1 MRDELLD
8 YYTRELTFLR
18 QLGAEFAEKY
28 PKIASRLM
36 LEPDRCE
43 DPHVERLI
51 EAFAFLAA
59 RVHLKLEDEFPQVT
73 EALLGMLYPH
83 YLRPVPSMSVVEFHL
98 DPEQGKLTTGLKIP
112 RGAMLYSRPVDG
124 LPCKFRTCYE
134 TTLWPVRVES
144 AQWTTPDRVRPPLRT
159 SAAAVLRLELRCLP
173 DVTFEKLELDR
184 LRFYLSGDSP
194 VVYALYEL
202 LLNNTSEILVRDPSP
217 GARARAVR
225 LRRQALRPVGFEPEE
240 GVLPYPR
247 RSFVAYRLLQE
258 YFAFPEKFLFLE
270 LSGLDELARAQFQE
284 TAEILFLISSF
295 ERPERHQVLEL
306 GVSERTLRLSTT
318 PVINL
323 FPQTA
328 EPILLD
334 QTRYEYPV
342 IPDVRRRRAM
352 EIFSVDEVVSSSPR
366 SAEVIRFEP
375 FYSFRHGTSR
385 DRRQTLWMTT
395 RHTGEKIGESAP
407 DIYLMLV
414 DLSGRPA
421 RPEVDTLTVRCT
433 CTNRDLPSRLPFG
446 SEAGDFEMEGVSAI
460 QKIVCLH
467 KPTATI
473 RPPTGRGALWRLI
486 SHLALNY
493 LSLVEEGREALQEIL
508 RLYNF
513 SDSAYLDKQIAG
525 ITQLRSEPHFARVRS
540 DHGIS
545 FARGLRVHIKLDEEQ
560 FEGGG
565 AYLFASVLENFLG
578 LYVAMNSFVQVV
590 VSTEQRKE
598 VMRAWPPRAGR
609 QILL

>member
-1 MRDELLD
+1 VRDDLLG

-28 PKIASRLM
+28 PKIASRLL

-59 RVHLKLEDEFPQVT
+59 RVHLKIDDDFPEIT
-73 EALLGMLYPH
+73 EALLGIIYPH
-83 YLRPVPSMSVVEFHL
+83 YLRPIPSMSVVEFHL

-112 RGAMLYSRPVDG
+112 RDTMLYSRPVDG
-124 LPCKFRTCYE
+124 FPCKFRTCYE
-134 TTLWPVRVES
+134 TTLWPLRVTA
-144 AQWTTPDRVRPPLRT
+144 AQWTTPDRIRPPLRS

-173 DVTFEKLELDR
+173 DVTFHKLELDR
-184 LRFYLSGDSP
+184 LRFYLNGDSQ
-194 VVYALYEL
+194 VVFALYEL
-202 LLNNTSEILVRDPSP
+202 LLNNTSEILIRDPAP
-217 GARARAVR
+217 GSRLKPVS
-225 LRRQALRPVGFEPEE
+225 LRRQALRPVGFHLDE

-247 RSFVAYRLLQE
+247 RSFLGYRLLQE
-258 YFAFPEKFLFLE
+258 YFAFPEKFLFVELE
-270 LSGLDELARAQFQE
+270 GLNALRAAQFQE
-284 TAEILFLISSF
+284 SAEILFLISSF

-306 GVSERTLRLSTT
+306 GVSERTLRPATT
-318 PVINL
+318 PIVNL

-342 IPDVRRRRAM
+342 IPDVRRRRAT
-352 EIFSVDEVVSSSPR
+352 EVFSVDEVVSSSPR
-366 SAEVIRFEP
+366 SPEVIRFEP
-375 FYSFRHGTSR
+375 FYSFRHGVRR
-385 DRRQTLWMTT
+385 DKRQTYWMTT
-395 RHTGEKIGESAP
+395 RRAAEQVGESAA
-407 DIYLMLV
+407 DVYLMLV
-414 DLSGRPA
+414 DLSGRPM
-421 RPEVDTLTVRCT
+421 RPSVDTLTVRCT

-446 SEAGDFEMEGVSAI
+446 SEMGDFEMEGVSALE
-460 QKIVCLH
+460 KIVCLH

-473 RPPTGRGALWRLI
+473 RPPGGRGALWRLV

-513 SDSAYLDKQIAG
+513 ADSAYLDKQIAG
-525 ITQLRSEPHFARVRS
+525 ITQLRSEKHFARVHS
-540 DHGIS
+540 DYGIS
-545 FARGLRVHIKLDEEQ
+545 FARGLRVHITLDEEQ

-578 LYVAMNSFVQVV
+578 LYVGLNSFVQVV

>member
-28 PKIASRLM
+28 PKIASRLV

-59 RVHLKLEDEFPQVT
+59 RVHLKLEDEFPQIT

-98 DPEQGKLTTGLKIP
+98 DPEQGKLTTGLTVP
-112 RGAMLYSRPVDG
+112 RDTMLYSRPAEG
-124 LPCKFRTCYE
+124 YPCKFRTCYD
-134 TTLWPVRVES
+134 TTLWPLRVVA
-144 AQWTTPDRVRPPLRT
+144 AQWTTPDRLRPPLRT
-159 SAAAVLRLELRCLP
+159 PAVAVLRLELRCLP
-173 DVTFEKLELDR
+173 DVTFEKLALDR
-184 LRFYLSGDSP
+184 LRFYLSGDSQ
-194 VVYALYEL
+194 VVFALYEL
-202 LLNNTSEILVRDPSP
+202 LLNNAFEILLRDPTAGS
-217 GARARAVR
+217 RVR
-225 LRRQALRPVGFEPEE
+225 PVSLPRHVLRPVGFQPDE

-247 RSFVAYRLLQE
+247 RSFLAYRLLQE
-258 YFAFPEKFLFLE
+258 YFAFPEKFLFIE
-270 LSGLDELARAQFQE
+270 LGGLDALARAQFQE
-284 TAEILFLISSF
+284 CAEILLLISPF
-295 ERPERHQVLEL
+295 ERAERHQVLEL
-306 GVSERTLRLSTT
+306 GVSEKTLRPFTT

-342 IPDVRRRRAM
+342 IPDVRRRRSM
-352 EIFSVDEVVSSSPR
+352 EVFSVDEVVSSSPR
-366 SAEVIRFEP
+366 SPEVIRFEP
-375 FYSFRHGTSR
+375 FYSFRHGARR
-385 DRRQTLWMTT
+385 DRRQTFWMTT
-395 RHTGEKIGESAP
+395 RHLGERVGDSAP
-407 DIYLMLV
+407 DVYLMLV

-421 RPEVDTLTVRCT
+421 RPDVDTLTVRCT

-446 SEAGDFEMEGVSAI
+446 SEMGDFEMEGVSGL
-460 QKIVCLH
+460 QRIVCLH

-473 RPPTGRGALWRLI
+473 RPPTGRGALWRLV

-525 ITQLRSEPHFARVRS
+525 ITQVHSEPHFARVRS
-540 DHGIS
+540 DYGVS
-545 FARGLRVHIKLDEEQ
+545 FARGLRVHVRLDEQQ

-578 LYVAMNSFVQVV
+578 LYVAMNSFVEVV

>member
-1 MRDELLD
+1 VRDELLG

-28 PKIASRLM
+28 PKIASRLL

-59 RVHLKLEDEFPQVT
+59 RVHLKIDDDFPEIT
-73 EALLGMLYPH
+73 EALLGIIYPH
-83 YLRPVPSMSVVEFHL
+83 YLRPIPSMSVVEFHL

-112 RGAMLYSRPVDG
+112 RDTMLYSRPVDG
-124 LPCKFRTCYE
+124 FPCKFRTCYD
-134 TTLWPVRVES
+134 TVLWPVRVTA
-144 AQWTTPDRVRPPLRT
+144 AQWTTPDRIRPPLRS

-184 LRFYLSGDSP
+184 LRFYLNGDSQ
-194 VVYALYEL
+194 VVFALYEL
-202 LLNNTSEILVRDPSP
+202 LLNNTMEILLRDPTP
-217 GARARAVR
+217 GSRVKPVS
-225 LRRQALRPVGFEPEE
+225 LRRQALRPVGFRLDE

-247 RSFVAYRLLQE
+247 RSFLGYRLLQE
-258 YFAFPEKFLFLE
+258 YFAFPEKFLFVELE
-270 LSGLDELARAQFQE
+270 GLDALRTGQFQE

-306 GVSERTLRLSTT
+306 GVSERTLRPATT
-318 PVINL
+318 PIVNL

-342 IPDVRRRRAM
+342 IPDVRRRRAT
-352 EIFSVDEVVSSSPR
+352 EVFSVDEVVSSSPR
-366 SAEVIRFEP
+366 SPEVIRFEP
-375 FYSFRHGTSR
+375 FYSFRHGVRR
-385 DRRQTLWMTT
+385 DKRQTFWMTT
-395 RHTGEKIGESAP
+395 RHAAEQVGESAA
-407 DIYLMLV
+407 DVYLMLV
-414 DLSGRPA
+414 DLSGRPM
-421 RPEVDTLTVRCT
+421 RPSVDTLTVRCT

-446 SEAGDFEMEGVSAI
+446 SEMGDFEMEGVSALE
-460 QKIVCLH
+460 KIVCLH

-473 RPPTGRGALWRLI
+473 RPPGGRGALWRLV

-493 LSLVEEGREALQEIL
+493 LSLVEEGKEALQEIL

-513 SDSAYLDKQIAG
+513 ADSAYLDKQIAG
-525 ITQLRSEPHFARVRS
+525 ITQLRSEKHFARVRS
-540 DHGIS
+540 EYGIS
-545 FARGLRVHIKLDEEQ
+545 FARGLRVHITLDEEQ

-578 LYVAMNSFVQVV
+578 LYVALNSFVQVV

>member
-28 PKIASRLM
+28 PKIASRLV

-59 RVHLKLEDEFPQVT
+59 RVHLKLDDEFPQVT

-112 RGAMLYSRPVDG
+112 RDTVLYSRPVDG
-124 LPCKFRTCYE
+124 FPCKFRTCYD
-134 TTLWPVRVES
+134 TTIWPLRVAA
-144 AQWTTPDRVRPPLRT
+144 AQWTTPDRIRPPLRT
-159 SAAAVLRLELRCLP
+159 PAVAVLRVELRCLP
-173 DVTFEKLELDR
+173 DVTFEKLELER
-184 LRFYLSGDSP
+184 LRFYLSGDSQ
-194 VVYALYEL
+194 VVFALYEL
-202 LLNNTSEILVRDPSP
+202 LLNNTFEILLRDPTP
-217 GARARAVR
+217 GSR
-225 LRRQALRPVGFEPEE
+225 LRPVSLRRHVLRPVGFQPDES
-240 GVLPYPR
+240 VLPYPR

-258 YFAFPEKFLFLE
+258 YFAFPDKFLFVE
-270 LSGLDELARAQFQE
+270 LAGLDALARAQFQE
-284 TAEILFLISSF
+284 AAEILLLISSF
-295 ERPERHQVLEL
+295 ERPERHQILEL
-306 GVSERTLRLSTT
+306 GISERTLRPSTT
-318 PVINL
+318 PVINI

-342 IPDVRRRRAM
+342 VPDVRRRRSM
-352 EIFSVDEVVSSSPR
+352 EVFSVDEVVSSNPR

-375 FYSFRHGTSR
+375 FYSFRHGVRR
-385 DRRQTLWMTT
+385 DKRQTFWMTT
-395 RHTGEKIGESAP
+395 RRPGEQVGEGSP
-407 DIYLMLV
+407 DMYLMLV

-421 RPEVDTLTVRCT
+421 HPDVDTLTVRCT
-433 CTNRDLPSRLPFG
+433 CTNRDLPARLPFG
-446 SEAGDFEMEGVSAI
+446 SESGDFEMEGVSAI

-473 RPPTGRGALWRLI
+473 RPPAGRGALWRLI

-513 SDSAYLDKQIAG
+513 SDSAYLDKQISG
-525 ITQLRSEPHFARVRS
+525 ITHLRSEPHFARVRS
-540 DHGIS
+540 EYGVS
-545 FARGLRVHIKLDEEQ
+545 FARGLRVHITLDEEQ

-578 LYVAMNSFVQVV
+578 LYVAMNSFVEVV
-590 VSTEQRKE
+590 VSSEQRKE